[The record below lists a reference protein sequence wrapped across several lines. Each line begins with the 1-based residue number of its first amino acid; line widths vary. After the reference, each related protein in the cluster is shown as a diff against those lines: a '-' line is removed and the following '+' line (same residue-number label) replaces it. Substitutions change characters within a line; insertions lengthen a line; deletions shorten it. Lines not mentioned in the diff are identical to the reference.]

1 VNRGFQI
8 KIYPYKILKYYE
20 AIDGN
25 MEYRVIAETYD
36 RIESTTKRLEM
47 TDYLVELFHKTS
59 PEVIDKVIYLTQGK
73 LYPDYM
79 GIELGL
85 AEKLALRAITKAT
98 GIREKELNEMLKKY
112 GDLGSVAQEA
122 IKKKRQM
129 TLFSFEEE
137 KVLTV
142 EKVYEN
148 FEKIAK
154 AEGAGSQDR
163 KMQLLA
169 ELLNLASP
177 LEARYIVRTIEG
189 KLRLGIADMTILDA
203 LSIAYGGTKELRN
216 YVERA
221 YNIHPDLG
229 YIAKKLA
236 KEGIEGVKNIKI
248 ELGIPIRAMLAE
260 RLPSL
265 EEILVKMGGRAAFEY
280 KYDGMRIQGHIGED
294 KVWLYSRRLENL
306 TNQFPDVVSALQEAF
321 RGREGIF
328 DGEAVPVDINTG
340 ELLPF
345 QVVSH
350 RRGRKYEIEKAIE
363 EYPVVLFLFD
373 ILYLD
378 GEDLTQRPYPERRE
392 ILERVIEPTERVK
405 FAHRLVS
412 DDIDEIKEFFNKAIE
427 DGCEGLVAKNIG
439 KESIYRAGAREFLW
453 IKYKRDYKVEMGDT
467 VDLVVVGAFAGKGKR
482 RGTYG
487 ALLMAAYNPEK
498 DRFETVC
505 KLGSGFTD
513 DQLAYLPKKF
523 EELKID
529 KRHPRVWS
537 EMEADFWFVPKVVLE
552 VIGAEITLSPTHT
565 CARDVIEKGSGL
577 AIRFPRFT
585 GRWRDDKSPEE
596 ATTTK
601 ELVEMYQNQ
610 IKKIG

>member
-1 VNRGFQI
+1 ME
-8 KIYPYKILKYYE
+8 YKI
-20 AIDGN
+20 
-25 MEYRVIAETYD
+25 IAETYSK
-36 RIESTTKRLEM
+36 IESTSKRLEM
-47 TDYLVELFHKTS
+47 TDYLVELFHTT
-59 PEVIDKVIYLTQGK
+59 PEDVIDKVIYLTQGK

-85 AEKLALRAITKAT
+85 AEKLAMRGITKAT
-98 GIREKELNEMLKKY
+98 GIKEKTLAEMLKKY
-112 GDLGSVAQEA
+112 GDLGSVAEEA
-122 IKKKRQM
+122 IKKKRQT

-137 KVLTV
+137 KNLTV

-154 AEGAGSQDR
+154 AEGPGSQDR
-163 KMQLLA
+163 KIQLLA
-169 ELLNLASP
+169 ELLNLAKP
-177 LEARYIVRTIEG
+177 IEAKYIVRTVEG

-203 LSIAYGGTKELRN
+203 LSIAYGGMKELRSL
-216 YVERA
+216 VERT

-236 KEGIEGVKNIKI
+236 KEGIDGVKDIKI

-265 EEILVKMGGRAAFEY
+265 EEILAKMGGKAAFEY
-280 KYDGMRIQGHIGED
+280 KYDGMRIQGHVGKD

-306 TNQFPDVVSALQEAF
+306 TSQFPDVVEALKEAF
-321 RGREGIF
+321 QGEKGIF
-328 DGEAVPVDINTG
+328 DGEAVPVDIHTG

-350 RRGRKYEIEKAIE
+350 RRGRKYEIEKAVE
-363 EYPVVLFLFD
+363 DYPVVLFLFD
-373 ILYLD
+373 VIYLD
-378 GEDLTQRPYPERRE
+378 GENLTSKPYPERRE
-392 ILERVIEPTERVK
+392 ILERVINPTERVK
-405 FAHRLVS
+405 FAHRIVS
-412 DDIDEIKEFFNKAIE
+412 SDIGEIREFFNKAIE
-427 DGCEGLVAKNIG
+427 DGCEGLVAKSIG
-439 KESIYRAGAREFLW
+439 EESIYRAGAREFLW

-482 RGTYG
+482 KGTYG

-513 DQLAYLPKKF
+513 EQLAYLPRKF
-523 EELKID
+523 EDLKIEN
-529 KRHPRVWS
+529 KHPRVWS
-537 EMEADFWFVPKVVLE
+537 EMEADYWFVPKVVLE

-565 CARDVIEKGSGL
+565 CARDVIEKGTGL

-601 ELVEMYQNQ
+601 ELIEMYENQ

>member
-1 VNRGFQI
+1 
-8 KIYPYKILKYYE
+8 
-20 AIDGN
+20 
-25 MEYRVIAETYD
+25 MEYRVIAETYE
-36 RIESTTKRLEM
+36 RIEATTKRLEM
-47 TDYLVELFHKTS
+47 TDYLVELFRRTPS
-59 PEVIDKVIYLTQGK
+59 DIIDKVIYLTQGK
-73 LYPDYM
+73 LYPDFV

-85 AEKLALRAITKAT
+85 AEKLAMRAITKAT
-98 GIREKELNEMLKKY
+98 GIREKELEEMLKKY
-112 GDLGSVAQEA
+112 GDLGTVAQVA
-122 IKKKRQM
+122 IKKKKQT
-129 TLFSFEEE
+129 TLFSFQEE
-137 KVLTV
+137 KSLTV

-148 FEKIAK
+148 FEKIAR

-169 ELLNLASP
+169 ELLNLSTP

-203 LSIAYGGTKELRN
+203 LSIAFGGTKELRS

-229 YIAKKLA
+229 LIAKKLA
-236 KEGIEGVKNIKI
+236 KEGIEGVKGIKI

-265 EEILVKMGGRAAFEY
+265 EEILKKMGGKAAFEY
-280 KYDGMRIQGHIGED
+280 KYDGMRIQGHVGE

-306 TNQFPDVVSALQEAF
+306 TEQFPDVVSALKEAF
-321 RGREGIF
+321 QGCEGIF

-350 RRGRKYEIEKAIE
+350 RRGRKYGIEKAIE
-363 EYPVVLFLFD
+363 DYPVVLFLFD
-373 ILYLD
+373 VLYLD
-378 GEDLTQRPYPERRE
+378 GEDLTIKSYPERRE
-392 ILERVIEPTERVK
+392 ILEKVVEETDRVK
-405 FAHRLVS
+405 FAHRIVS
-412 DDIDEIKEFFNKAIE
+412 DDIEEIKEFFNKAIE

-439 KESIYRAGAREFLW
+439 EESIYRAGAREFLW

-467 VDLVVVGAFAGKGKR
+467 DDLVVVGAFAGKGKR

-487 ALLMAAYNPEK
+487 ALLMAAYNPYE

-513 DQLAYLPKKF
+513 EQLAYLPKKF
-523 EELKID
+523 EELLLD
-529 KRHPRVWS
+529 KKHPRVWS
-537 EMEADFWFVPKVVLE
+537 EMDADFWFVPKVVLE

-601 ELVEMYQNQ
+601 ELVEMYKNQ

>member
-1 VNRGFQI
+1 
-8 KIYPYKILKYYE
+8 
-20 AIDGN
+20 
-25 MEYRVIAETYD
+25 MEYRIIAETYSK
-36 RIESTTKRLEM
+36 IESTSKRLEM
-47 TDYLVELFHKTS
+47 TDLLVELFNQTP
-59 PEVIDKVIYLTQGK
+59 PESIDKVIYLTQGK

-79 GIELGL
+79 GVELGI
-85 AEKLALRAITKAT
+85 AEKLAIKAISRAT
-98 GIREKELNEMLKKY
+98 GINEGRIGEMLKEH
-112 GDLGSVAQEA
+112 GDLGLVAQET
-122 IKKKRQM
+122 IKKKRQT
-129 TLFSFEEE
+129 TLFSFEE
-137 KVLTV
+137 KQRLTV

-148 FEKIAK
+148 FDRIAR
-154 AEGAGSQDR
+154 AEGEGSQEK
-163 KMQLLA
+163 KMQYLA
-169 ELLNLASP
+169 ELLNLATP
-177 LEARYIVRTIEG
+177 LEARYIIRTVEG

-203 LSIAYGGTKELRN
+203 LSIAYGGSKELRSE
-216 YVERA
+216 VEKT

-229 YIAKKLA
+229 YIAKRLA
-236 KEGIEGVKNIKI
+236 TEGIEGVRSIKI
-248 ELGIPIRAMLAE
+248 SLGIPIRAMLAE

-265 EEILVKMGGRAAFEY
+265 EDILTKMGGKAAFEY
-280 KYDGMRIQGHIGED
+280 KYDGMRIQAHVGKRI
-294 KVWLYSRRLENL
+294 WLYSRRLENL
-306 TNQFPDVVSALQEAF
+306 TEQFPDVRDAIKSVFKGKEA
-321 RGREGIF
+321 IF
-328 DGEAVPVDINTG
+328 DGEAVPVDVNTG

-350 RRGRKYEIEKAIE
+350 RRGRKYGIEKAIE

-378 GEDLTQRPYPERRE
+378 GEDLTGKTYPERRK
-392 ILERVIEPTERVK
+392 ILEEVIEPTERVK
-405 FAHRLVS
+405 FATRLISS
-412 DDIDEIKEFFNKAIE
+412 DINEIKRFFNKAIE

-439 KESIYRAGAREFLW
+439 EGSIYRAGAREFLW
-453 IKYKRDYKVEMGDT
+453 IKYKRDYKVEIGDT

-487 ALLMAAYNPEK
+487 ALLMAAYNPDK

-513 DQLAYLPKKF
+513 EQLAYLPRKF
-523 EELKID
+523 EDLRIEKV
-529 KRHPRVWS
+529 HPRVWS
-537 EMEADFWFVPKVVLE
+537 EMDADYWFVPKAVLE

-585 GRWRDDKSPEE
+585 GKWRDDKSPEE

-601 ELVEMYQNQ
+601 ELVEMYRNQ

>member
-1 VNRGFQI
+1 ME
-8 KIYPYKILKYYE
+8 YKI
-20 AIDGN
+20 
-25 MEYRVIAETYD
+25 IAETYSK
-36 RIESTTKRLEM
+36 IESTTKRLEM
-47 TDYLVELFHKTS
+47 TDYLVELFHKTQKD
-59 PEVIDKVIYLTQGK
+59 VIDKVIYLTQGK
-73 LYPDYM
+73 LYPDYL

-85 AEKLALRAITKAT
+85 AEKLALKGISKAT
-98 GIREKELNEMLKKY
+98 GIREKDLNEMLKKY
-112 GDLGSVAQEA
+112 GDLGIVAEEA

-137 KVLTV
+137 KALTV
-142 EKVYEN
+142 EKVYDN
-148 FEKIAK
+148 FDKIAR
-154 AEGAGSQDR
+154 AEGEGSQDR
-163 KMQLLA
+163 KIQLLA
-169 ELLNLASP
+169 ELLNLSTP
-177 LEARYIVRTIEG
+177 LEAKYIVRTVEG

-203 LSIAYGGTKELRN
+203 LSIAYGGTKELRI

-229 YIAKKLA
+229 YIAKRLA
-236 KEGIEGVKNIKI
+236 EDGIDGVKGIKI

-265 EEILVKMGGRAAFEY
+265 EDILAKMGGKAAFEY
-280 KYDGMRIQGHIGED
+280 KYDGMRIQGHVG
-294 KVWLYSRRLENL
+294 KKRTWLYSRRLENL
-306 TNQFPDVVSALQEAF
+306 TFQFPDVVEALKEAF
-321 RGREGIF
+321 QGNEGIF

-345 QVVSH
+345 QVVTH

-363 EYPVVLFLFD
+363 DYPVVLFLFD

-378 GEDLTQRPYPERRE
+378 GDDLTSKPYPERRKL
-392 ILERVIEPTERVK
+392 LEKVIKPTDRVK
-405 FAHRLVS
+405 FAHRIVS

-427 DGCEGLVAKNIG
+427 DGCEGLVAKNISS
-439 KESIYRAGAREFLW
+439 ESIYRAGAREFLW

-482 RGTYG
+482 KGTYG

-513 DQLAYLPKKF
+513 EQLAYLPRKF
-523 EELKID
+523 ESLIIKEK
-529 KRHPRVWS
+529 HPRVWS
-537 EMEADFWFVPKVVLE
+537 EIDADYWFVPQVVLE

-565 CARDVIEKGSGL
+565 CAKDVIEKGSGL

-601 ELVEMYQNQ
+601 ELVEMYRNQ

>member
-1 VNRGFQI
+1 
-8 KIYPYKILKYYE
+8 
-20 AIDGN
+20 
-25 MEYRVIAETYD
+25 MEYRLIAETYQ

-47 TDYLVELFHKTS
+47 TDYLVELFNSTPK
-59 PEVIDKVIYLTQGK
+59 EIVDKVIYLTQGK
-73 LYPDYM
+73 LYPDYV

-85 AEKLALRAITKAT
+85 AEKLAIRAMNKAT
-98 GIREKELNEMLKKY
+98 GVSEGELQDMLKKY
-112 GDLGSVAQEA
+112 GDLGLVAENA
-122 IKKKRQM
+122 ISRKRQT
-129 TLFSFEEE
+129 TLFAFNETGE
-137 KVLTV
+137 LTV

-148 FEKIAK
+148 FEKIAR
-154 AEGAGSQDR
+154 AEGERSQER
-163 KMQLLA
+163 KIQLLV
-169 ELLNLASP
+169 ELLHSATP
-177 LEARYIVRTIEG
+177 LEARYIVRTVVG

-203 LSIAYGGTKELRN
+203 LSIAYGGSKELRSV
-216 YVERA
+216 VERA

-236 KEGIEGVKNIKI
+236 EEGIEGVNKI
-248 ELGIPIRAMLAE
+248 RIQLGIPIRAMLAE

-265 EEILVKMGGRAAFEY
+265 EEILDKMGGKAAFEY

-294 KVWLYSRRLENL
+294 VWLYSRRLENL
-306 TNQFPDVVSALQEAF
+306 TAQFPDVVEALKDAFKGKEA
-321 RGREGIF
+321 IF

-350 RRGRKYEIEKAIE
+350 RRGRKYGIEKAME

-378 GEDLTQRPYPERRE
+378 GEDLTSKPYPERRR
-392 ILERVIEPTERVK
+392 ILESAIEETDRVK
-405 FAHRLVS
+405 LAHRIVS
-412 DDIDEIKEFFNKAIE
+412 DDIQEIEGFFRKAIE

-439 KESIYRAGAREFLW
+439 EESIYRAGAREFLW
-453 IKYKRDYKVEMGDT
+453 IKYKKDYKVEMGDT

-513 DQLAYLPKKF
+513 EQLASLPKMF
-523 EELKID
+523 EEFKLD
-529 KRHPRVWS
+529 RRHPRVWS
-537 EMEADFWFVPKVVLE
+537 EMEADYWFVPKVVLE

-565 CARDVIEKGSGL
+565 CARDVIERGAGL

-585 GRWRDDKSPEE
+585 GRWRDDKAPEE
-596 ATTTK
+596 ATTTR
-601 ELVEMYQNQ
+601 ELVEMYRNQ
-610 IKKIG
+610 IKRIG

>member
-1 VNRGFQI
+1 ME
-8 KIYPYKILKYYE
+8 YKI
-20 AIDGN
+20 
-25 MEYRVIAETYD
+25 IAETYSK
-36 RIESTTKRLEM
+36 IESTTKRLEM
-47 TDYLVELFHKTS
+47 TDYLVELFHKTKKD
-59 PEVIDKVIYLTQGK
+59 VIDKVIYLTQGK
-73 LYPDYM
+73 LYPDYL

-85 AEKLALRAITKAT
+85 AEKLALKGISKAT
-98 GIREKELNEMLKKY
+98 GIREKELDGMLKKY
-112 GDLGSVAQEA
+112 GDLGIVAEEA

-137 KVLTV
+137 KALTV
-142 EKVYEN
+142 EKVYDN
-148 FEKIAK
+148 FDKIAR
-154 AEGAGSQDR
+154 AEGEGSQDR
-163 KMQLLA
+163 KIQLLA
-169 ELLNLASP
+169 ELLNLATP
-177 LEARYIVRTIEG
+177 LEAKYIVRTVEG

-203 LSIAYGGTKELRN
+203 LSIAYGGTKELRS

-229 YIAKKLA
+229 YIAKRLSE
-236 KEGIEGVKNIKI
+236 EGIDGVKGIKI

-265 EEILVKMGGRAAFEY
+265 EDILAKMGGRAAFEY
-280 KYDGMRIQGHIGED
+280 KYDGMRIQGHVGKERT
-294 KVWLYSRRLENL
+294 WLYSRRLENL
-306 TNQFPDVVSALQEAF
+306 TSQFPDVVEALKEAF
-321 RGREGIF
+321 QGNEGIF

-345 QVVSH
+345 QVVTH

-363 EYPVVLFLFD
+363 DYPVVLFLFD

-378 GEDLTQRPYPERRE
+378 GEDLTSKPYPERRK
-392 ILERVIEPTERVK
+392 ILEKMIKPTDRVK
-405 FAHRLVS
+405 FAHRIVS

-439 KESIYRAGAREFLW
+439 NESIYRAGAREFLW

-482 RGTYG
+482 KGTYG

-513 DQLAYLPKKF
+513 EQLAYLPRKF
-523 EELKID
+523 ESLIIKEK
-529 KRHPRVWS
+529 HPRVWS
-537 EMEADFWFVPKVVLE
+537 EIDADYWFVPQVVLE

-601 ELVEMYQNQ
+601 ELVEMYRNQ

>member
-1 VNRGFQI
+1 MR
-8 KIYPYKILKYYE
+8 LKYQRV
-20 AIDGN
+20 IDGN
-25 MEYRVIAETYD
+25 MEYAAIAETY
-36 RIESTTKRLEM
+36 RKVESTTKRLEM
-47 TDYLVELFHKTS
+47 TDYLVELFKNTPS
-59 PEVIDKVIYLTQGK
+59 EILDKVIYLTQGK

-85 AEKLALRAITKAT
+85 AEKLAIKALSRTT
-98 GIREKELNEMLKKY
+98 GIRESQINELLKKH
-112 GDLGSVAQEA
+112 GDLGLVAEDV
-122 IKKKRQM
+122 IKKKKQM

-137 KVLTV
+137 KSLTV

-148 FEKIAK
+148 FDKIAR
-154 AEGAGSQDR
+154 AEGEGSQE
-163 KMQLLA
+163 KKIQYLA
-169 ELLNLASP
+169 ELLNLATP
-177 LEARYIVRTIEG
+177 LEAKYIIRTVEG

-203 LSIAYGGTKELRN
+203 LSIAYGGSKELRSL
-216 YVERA
+216 VERA

-236 KEGIEGVKNIKI
+236 EEGIEGVKGIKI
-248 ELGIPIRAMLAE
+248 QLGIPIRAMLAE
-260 RLPSL
+260 RLSSL
-265 EEILVKMGGRAAFEY
+265 EEILAKMGGKAAFEY
-280 KYDGMRIQGHIGED
+280 KYDGMRIQAHVSED
-294 KVWLYSRRLENL
+294 NIWLYSRRLENL
-306 TNQFPDVVSALQEAF
+306 TSQFPDVVKAIKSAF
-321 RGREGIF
+321 KGREGIF
-328 DGEAVPVDINTG
+328 DGEAVPVDVNTG

-350 RRGRKYEIEKAIE
+350 RRGRKYGIEKAME

-378 GEDLTQRPYPERRE
+378 GEDLTMKPYPERRRL
-392 ILERVIEPTERVK
+392 LEEVIEESEKVK
-405 FAHRLVS
+405 FATRIVS
-412 DDIDEIKEFFNKAIE
+412 EDIEEIRRFFNKAIE

-439 KESIYRAGAREFLW
+439 DESIYRAGAREFLW
-453 IKYKRDYKVEMGDT
+453 IKYKREYKVEIGDT

-513 DQLAYLPKKF
+513 EQLAYLPKKF
-523 EELKID
+523 ESLCIPE
-529 KRHPRVWS
+529 RHPRVWS
-537 EMEADFWFVPKVVLE
+537 EIDADYWFVPQVVLE

-601 ELVEMYQNQ
+601 ELVEMYKNQ

>member
-1 VNRGFQI
+1 
-8 KIYPYKILKYYE
+8 
-20 AIDGN
+20 
-25 MEYRVIAETYD
+25 MEYRIIAETYEK
-36 RIESTTKRLEM
+36 IENTTKRLEM
-47 TDYLVELFHKTS
+47 TDYLVDLFIKT
-59 PEVIDKVIYLTQGK
+59 PPDIIDKVIYLTQGK
-73 LYPDYM
+73 LYADYV

-85 AEKLALRAITKAT
+85 AEKMALRAITKAT
-98 GIREKELNEMLKKY
+98 GIREKELEEMLKNY

-122 IKKKRQM
+122 VKRKRQT
-129 TLFSFEEE
+129 TLFSFGEE
-137 KVLTV
+137 KKLSV
-142 EKVYEN
+142 EKVYDN
-148 FEKIAK
+148 FEKIAR
-154 AEGAGSQDR
+154 AEGSGSQER

-169 ELLNLASP
+169 ELLNLATP
-177 LEARYIVRTIEG
+177 LEARYIVRTVEG

-203 LSIAYGGTKELRN
+203 LSIAFGGTKELRSEI
-216 YVERA
+216 ERA

-229 YIAKKLA
+229 YIARELA
-236 KEGIEGVKNIKI
+236 REGIEGVRGIKI
-248 ELGIPIRAMLAE
+248 QLGIPIRAMLAE

-265 EEILVKMGGRAAFEY
+265 EDILAKMGGRAAFEY
-280 KYDGMRIQGHIGED
+280 KYDGMRIQGHVGKE

-306 TNQFPDVVSALQEAF
+306 TGQFPDVVSALKEAF
-321 RGREGIF
+321 MGKEGIF

-350 RRGRKYEIEKAIE
+350 RRGRKYGIEKAIE

-392 ILERVIEPTERVK
+392 ILERVIQLTDRVK

-412 DDIDEIKEFFNKAIE
+412 DNIEEIKEFFNRAIE

-439 KESIYRAGAREFLW
+439 EESIYRAGAREFLW

-467 VDLVVVGAFAGKGKR
+467 VDLVVVGAFAGKGRR

-513 DQLAYLPKKF
+513 EQLAYLPKKF
-523 EELKID
+523 GDLKIE
-529 KRHPRVWS
+529 KKHPRVWS
-537 EMEADFWFVPKVVLE
+537 EIEADYWFVPKVVLE

-601 ELVEMYQNQ
+601 ELVEMYKNQ

>member
-1 VNRGFQI
+1 ME
-8 KIYPYKILKYYE
+8 YKI
-20 AIDGN
+20 
-25 MEYRVIAETYD
+25 IAETYSK
-36 RIESTTKRLEM
+36 IESTTKRLEM
-47 TDYLVELFHKTS
+47 TDYLVELFHNT
-59 PEVIDKVIYLTQGK
+59 PEDVIDKVIYLTQGK

-85 AEKLALRAITKAT
+85 AEKLAMRGITKAT
-98 GIREKELNEMLKKY
+98 GIKEKTLAKMLKKY
-112 GDLGSVAQEA
+112 GDLGSVAEEA
-122 IKKKRQM
+122 IKKKRQT

-137 KVLTV
+137 KNLTV

-154 AEGAGSQDR
+154 AEGPGSQDR
-163 KMQLLA
+163 KIQLLA
-169 ELLNLASP
+169 ELLNLAKP
-177 LEARYIVRTIEG
+177 IEAKYIVRTVEG

-203 LSIAYGGTKELRN
+203 LSIAYGGTKELRSL
-216 YVERA
+216 VERT

-236 KEGIEGVKNIKI
+236 KEGIDGVKDIKI

-265 EEILVKMGGRAAFEY
+265 EEILAKMGGKAAFEY
-280 KYDGMRIQGHIGED
+280 KYDGMRIQGHVGKD

-306 TNQFPDVVSALQEAF
+306 TSQFPDVVEALKEAF
-321 RGREGIF
+321 QGEEGIF
-328 DGEAVPVDINTG
+328 DGEAVPVDIHTG

-350 RRGRKYEIEKAIE
+350 RRGRKYEIEKAVE
-363 EYPVVLFLFD
+363 DYPVVLFLFD
-373 ILYLD
+373 VIYLD
-378 GEDLTQRPYPERRE
+378 GEDLTSKPYPERRE
-392 ILERVIEPTERVK
+392 ILERVINPTERVK
-405 FAHRLVS
+405 FAHRIVS
-412 DDIDEIKEFFNKAIE
+412 SDIGEIREFFNEAIE
-427 DGCEGLVAKNIG
+427 DGCEGLVAKSIG
-439 KESIYRAGAREFLW
+439 EESIYRAGAREFLW

-482 RGTYG
+482 KGTYG
-487 ALLMAAYNPEK
+487 ALLMTAYNPEK

-513 DQLAYLPKKF
+513 EQLAYLPRKF
-523 EELKID
+523 EDLKIEN
-529 KRHPRVWS
+529 KHPRVWS
-537 EMEADFWFVPKVVLE
+537 EMEADYWFVPKVVLE

-565 CARDVIEKGSGL
+565 CARDVIEKGTGL

-601 ELVEMYQNQ
+601 ELIEMYENQ

>member
-1 VNRGFQI
+1 
-8 KIYPYKILKYYE
+8 
-20 AIDGN
+20 
-25 MEYRVIAETYD
+25 MEYAAIAETYSK
-36 RIESTTKRLEM
+36 IEATTKRLEM
-47 TDYLVELFHKTS
+47 TDYLVELFKKTS
-59 PEVIDKVIYLTQGK
+59 PDVIDKVIYLTQGK

-79 GIELGL
+79 GIELGI
-85 AEKLALRAITKAT
+85 AEKLAIKALSRTT
-98 GIREKELNEMLKKY
+98 GIGEAQIAELLKKH
-112 GDLGSVAQEA
+112 GDLGIVAENT
-122 IKKKRQM
+122 IRGRKQM

-137 KVLTV
+137 EKLTV

-148 FEKIAK
+148 FDKIAR
-154 AEGAGSQDR
+154 AEGEGSQE
-163 KMQLLA
+163 KKIQYLA

-177 LEARYIVRTIEG
+177 LEAKYIIRTVEG

-203 LSIAYGGTKELRN
+203 LSIAYGGSKELRSL
-216 YVERA
+216 VERA

-236 KEGIEGVKNIKI
+236 GEGIEGVKNIKI

-265 EEILVKMGGRAAFEY
+265 EEILAKMGGKAAFEY
-280 KYDGMRIQGHIGED
+280 KYDGMRIQAHVSEGRI
-294 KVWLYSRRLENL
+294 WLYSRRLENL
-306 TNQFPDVVSALQEAF
+306 TSQFPDVVDAIKEAF
-321 RGREGIF
+321 GGKEGIF
-328 DGEAVPVDINTG
+328 DGEAVPVDVNTG

-350 RRGRKYEIEKAIE
+350 RRGRKYGIEKAME

-373 ILYLD
+373 VLYLD
-378 GEDLTQRPYPERRE
+378 GEDLTSRPYPERRK
-392 ILERVIEPTERVK
+392 ILENVIRETERVK
-405 FAHRLVS
+405 FATRIVS
-412 DDIDEIKEFFNKAIE
+412 SDIDEIRKFFNKAIE

-439 KESIYRAGAREFLW
+439 EESIYRAGAREFLW
-453 IKYKRDYKVEMGDT
+453 IKYKREYKVEIGDT

-513 DQLAYLPKKF
+513 EQLAYLPKKF
-523 EELKID
+523 EALRID
-529 KRHPRVWS
+529 KKHPRVWS
-537 EMEADFWFVPKVVLE
+537 EIDADFWFVPQVVLE

-596 ATTTK
+596 ATTTR
-601 ELVEMYQNQ
+601 ELVDMYKNQ

>member
-1 VNRGFQI
+1 
-8 KIYPYKILKYYE
+8 
-20 AIDGN
+20 
-25 MEYRVIAETYD
+25 MEYRVIAETYE
-36 RIESTTKRLEM
+36 RIEATTKRLEM
-47 TDYLVELFHKTS
+47 TDYLVELFHKTP
-59 PEVIDKVIYLTQGK
+59 PEIIDKVIYLTQGK
-73 LYPDYM
+73 LYPDFV

-85 AEKLALRAITKAT
+85 AEKLAMRAITKAT
-98 GIREKELNEMLKKY
+98 GIREKKLEEMLKKY

-122 IKKKRQM
+122 IKSKRQT
-129 TLFSFEEE
+129 TLFSFEEK

-148 FEKIAK
+148 FEKIAR

-169 ELLNLASP
+169 ELLNLATP

-203 LSIAYGGTKELRN
+203 LSIAFGGTKELRN

-229 YIAKKLA
+229 FIAKKLA
-236 KEGIEGVKNIKI
+236 EEGIEGVKSIKI

-265 EEILVKMGGRAAFEY
+265 EEILEKMGGRAAFEY
-280 KYDGMRIQGHIGED
+280 KYDGMRIQGHIGER
-294 KVWLYSRRLENL
+294 VWLYSRRLENL
-306 TNQFPDVVSALQEAF
+306 TEQFPDVVEALKEAF
-321 RGREGIF
+321 KGHEGIF

-350 RRGRKYEIEKAIE
+350 RRGRKYGIEKAIE
-363 EYPVVLFLFD
+363 DYPVVLFLFD

-378 GEDLTQRPYPERRE
+378 GEDLTMKSYPERRK
-392 ILERVIEPTERVK
+392 ILENVVEETERVK
-405 FAHRLVS
+405 FAHRIVS
-412 DDIDEIKEFFNKAIE
+412 EDIEEIKEFFNKAIE

-439 KESIYRAGAREFLW
+439 EESIYRAGAREFLW

-513 DQLAYLPKKF
+513 EQLAYLPKKF
-523 EELKID
+523 EELRIE

-537 EMEADFWFVPKVVLE
+537 EMEADYWFVPKVVLE

-565 CARDVIEKGSGL
+565 CARDVVEKGAGL

-585 GRWRDDKSPEE
+585 GRWRDDKAPEE

-601 ELVEMYQNQ
+601 ELVEMYRNQ

>member
-1 VNRGFQI
+1 
-8 KIYPYKILKYYE
+8 
-20 AIDGN
+20 
-25 MEYRVIAETYD
+25 MEYRIIAETYQ
-36 RIESTTKRLEM
+36 RIESTSKRLEM
-47 TDYLVELFHKTS
+47 TDYLVELFQKTH

-85 AEKLALRAITKAT
+85 AEKLALRAITRAT
-98 GIREKELNEMLKKY
+98 GIREKELEEMLKKY

-122 IKKKRQM
+122 IKKKRQT

-137 KVLTV
+137 KTLTV

-148 FEKIAK
+148 FEKIAR

-169 ELLNLASP
+169 ELLNLATP
-177 LEARYIVRTIEG
+177 LEARYIIRTIEG

-203 LSIAYGGTKELRN
+203 LAVAYGGTKELRSL
-216 YVERA
+216 VERA

-236 KEGIEGVKNIKI
+236 EEGIEGVKNVRI

-265 EEILVKMGGRAAFEY
+265 EEILAKMGGRAAFEY
-280 KYDGMRIQGHIGED
+280 KYDGMRIQGHVGKD
-294 KVWLYSRRLENL
+294 RVWLYSRRLENL
-306 TNQFPDVVSALQEAF
+306 TGQFPDVVSALRDAF
-321 RGREGIF
+321 KGREGIF

-340 ELLPF
+340 EMLPF

-350 RRGRKYEIEKAIE
+350 RRGRKYGIEKAIE

-378 GEDLTQRPYPERRE
+378 GEDLTQKPYPQRRE
-392 ILERVIEPTERVK
+392 ILERVIVPTERVK

-412 DDIDEIKEFFNKAIE
+412 DNIEEIKEFFNKAIE

-439 KESIYRAGAREFLW
+439 EESIYRAGAREFLW

-513 DQLAYLPKKF
+513 EQLAYLPKKF
-523 EELKID
+523 EELKIE

-537 EMEADFWFVPKVVLE
+537 EIDADFWFVPKVVLE

-565 CARDVIEKGSGL
+565 CARDAVEKGSGL

-585 GRWRDDKSPEE
+585 GKWRDDKSPEE

-601 ELVEMYQNQ
+601 ELVEMYKNQ
-610 IKKIG
+610 IKKMG

>member
-1 VNRGFQI
+1 
-8 KIYPYKILKYYE
+8 
-20 AIDGN
+20 
-25 MEYRVIAETYD
+25 MEYAAIAETY
-36 RIESTTKRLEM
+36 RKVESTTKRLEM
-47 TDYLVELFHKTS
+47 TDYLVELFKNTPS
-59 PEVIDKVIYLTQGK
+59 EILDKVIYLTQGK

-85 AEKLALRAITKAT
+85 AEKLAIKALSRTT
-98 GIREKELNEMLKKY
+98 GIRESQINELLKKH
-112 GDLGSVAQEA
+112 GDLGLVAEDV
-122 IKKKRQM
+122 IKKKKQM

-137 KVLTV
+137 KSLTV

-148 FEKIAK
+148 FDKIAR
-154 AEGAGSQDR
+154 AEGEGSQE
-163 KMQLLA
+163 KKIQYLA
-169 ELLNLASP
+169 ELLNLATP
-177 LEARYIVRTIEG
+177 LEAKYIIRTVEG

-203 LSIAYGGTKELRN
+203 LSIAYGGSKELRSL
-216 YVERA
+216 VERA

-236 KEGIEGVKNIKI
+236 EEGIEGVKGIKI
-248 ELGIPIRAMLAE
+248 QLGIPIRAMLAE
-260 RLPSL
+260 RLSSL
-265 EEILVKMGGRAAFEY
+265 EEILAKMGGKAAFEY
-280 KYDGMRIQGHIGED
+280 KYDGMRIQAHVSED
-294 KVWLYSRRLENL
+294 NIWLYSRRLENL
-306 TNQFPDVVSALQEAF
+306 TSQFPDVVKAIKSAF
-321 RGREGIF
+321 KGREGIF
-328 DGEAVPVDINTG
+328 DGEAVPVDVNTG

-350 RRGRKYEIEKAIE
+350 RRGRKYGIEKAME

-378 GEDLTQRPYPERRE
+378 GEDLTMKPYPERRRL
-392 ILERVIEPTERVK
+392 LEEVIEESEKVK
-405 FAHRLVS
+405 FATRIVS
-412 DDIDEIKEFFNKAIE
+412 EDIEEIRRFFNKAIE

-439 KESIYRAGAREFLW
+439 DESIYRAGAREFLW
-453 IKYKRDYKVEMGDT
+453 IKYKREYKVEIGDT

-513 DQLAYLPKKF
+513 EQLAYLPKKF
-523 EELKID
+523 ESLCIPE
-529 KRHPRVWS
+529 RHPRVWS
-537 EMEADFWFVPKVVLE
+537 EIDADYWFVPQVVLE

-601 ELVEMYQNQ
+601 ELVEMYKNQ